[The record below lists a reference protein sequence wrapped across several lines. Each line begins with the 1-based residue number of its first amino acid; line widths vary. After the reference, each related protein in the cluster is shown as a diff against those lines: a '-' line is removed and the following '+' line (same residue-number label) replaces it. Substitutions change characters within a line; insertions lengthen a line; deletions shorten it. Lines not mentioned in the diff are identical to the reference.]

1 MGDSPAGTIGADK
14 FLVISMEWLKDSF
27 EVQTHGKGMLP
38 ITEMVESYI
47 QDWYVREGMCFL
59 YIPHAS
65 ASLTVSESYD
75 PSSRQD
81 VEAFYEQAVPENQ
94 PWYRHTLEGPD
105 DSPSHIRATLTQPS
119 LSIPVDNGRLSMGIW
134 QGIFLFEHRSR
145 AQRRQIEIRCLKI
158 D

>member
-1 MGDSPAGTIGADK
+1 
-14 FLVISMEWLKDSF
+14 MEWLKDFF
-27 EVQTHGKGMLP
+27 EIQTHGKGLLS
-38 ITEMVESYI
+38 ITDQVESYLR
-47 QDWYVREGMCFL
+47 DWEVHEGMCFL

-65 ASLTVSESYD
+65 ASLTISESYD
-75 PSSRQD
+75 PSSKQD
-81 VEAFYEQAVPENQ
+81 VEAFYEKEVPENQ

-145 AQRRQIEIRCLKI
+145 SQNRRVEIRCLKAK
-158 D
+158 

>member
-1 MGDSPAGTIGADK
+1 
-14 FLVISMEWLKDSF
+14 MEWLKDSF
-27 EVQTHGKGMLP
+27 EIQTHGKGMLP
-38 ITEMVESYI
+38 ITDQVESYLR
-47 QDWYVREGMCFL
+47 DWEVHEGMCFL

-65 ASLTVSESYD
+65 ASLTISENYD
-75 PSSRQD
+75 PSSKQD
-81 VEAFYEQAVPENQ
+81 VEAFYEKEVPENQ

-145 AQRRQIEIRCLKI
+145 GQSRRIEIRCLKVK
-158 D
+158 